1 MAGSGGAILRDLIVI
16 LVLLVLPPV
25 ACVAGVVT
33 LLASTS
39 EGSDVSST
47 SAVTVAEPVSA
58 GDLQTEPRPVA
69 PTAPEPEPGLEPEP
83 MPEPVAQPEPELAP
97 QAEPPLPI
105 KVRLT
110 RRDVADGVKVGAA
123 GLTRCLR
130 QALAR
135 GEVKAGRIRIKLDW
149 TIEPD
154 GSVSDPKLKGP
165 RRLRR
170 TPTAACVE
178 TAVEGWHF
186 PASRSGAPIRNY
198 AVPVMVQQ

>member
-33 LLASTS
+33 LLASTG
-39 EGSDVSST
+39 EGSDVSSAG
-47 SAVTVAEPVSA
+47 AVTVDEPASA
-58 GDLQTEPRPVA
+58 GDLETEPRPIAAAA
-69 PTAPEPEPGLEPEP
+69 PGPEPEPEPEP
-83 MPEPVAQPEPELAP
+83 MPEPEPAAEPEPAP
-97 QAEPPLPI
+97 RAEPPLPI

-110 RRDVADGVKVGAA
+110 RRDVADGVKVGTA
-123 GLTRCLR
+123 GLVPCLR
-130 QALAR
+130 QGLAR
-135 GEVKAGRIRIKLDW
+135 GDVKAGRIRIKLDW

-186 PASRSGAPIRNY
+186 PASRSGAPIRNF
-198 AVPVMVQQ
+198 AVPVKVQQ